1 LLNTGIMPRDPKA
14 AQDDD
19 EELDLR
25 DAPRVDEEEV
35 EEDERALSSLSH
47 KGDKHSE
54 YGDEDDEDLVED
66 IDLDDLAAME
76 GPDA

>member
-1 LLNTGIMPRDPKA
+1 MPRDPKA
-14 AQDDD
+14 YED
-19 EELDLR
+19 EEQEQDLR
-25 DAPRVDEEEV
+25 DAPQVDEEEV
-35 EEDERALSSLSH
+35 EEDERALASLNNQ

-54 YGDEDDEDLVED
+54 YGDDDEDLAED

>member
-1 LLNTGIMPRDPKA
+1 MPRDLK
-14 AQDDD
+14 DEE

-35 EEDERALSSLSH
+35 EEDERAQASLNQ

-54 YGDEDDEDLVED
+54 YGDPDDDEDLVED